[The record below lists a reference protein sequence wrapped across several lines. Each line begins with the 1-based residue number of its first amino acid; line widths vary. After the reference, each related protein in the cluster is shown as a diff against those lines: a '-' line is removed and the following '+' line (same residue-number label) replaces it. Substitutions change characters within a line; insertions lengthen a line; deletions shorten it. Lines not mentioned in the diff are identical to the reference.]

1 MEKKTRFYRLF
12 SYQCKKVKNLLRR
25 AQSKELLTFLFFLG
39 LSFVFWLL
47 QSINEDNE
55 AKYKVDVRYDNI
67 PSDIILSSD
76 LTDQIDVSIKDKG
89 VSLLSYALG
98 KRLKPITINVA
109 YRIRDKADRVFTV
122 SLSDLSDKLKNQLSP
137 ASEIISIV
145 PSPLVVNFEQLQSKM
160 VPVRFAGKI
169 EFERQFQL
177 SGDIKVIPDSMEVY
191 ASPST
196 LDTLS
201 AVYTSDALIGNVNDT
216 LSLSVPLQP
225 INKVKFDK
233 STVKIFAPVSEYTEK
248 TLQVP
253 ISVVGLPDSI
263 MLRTFPSDIKVSCIV
278 DIHNFKKVHANQFRL
293 EIDYADIKHN
303 HAEQLPVRVVSQPA
317 MVTNIRLVPNSVDY
331 ILEEKAY
338 EKNWDNGGDRIW

>member
-55 AKYKVDVRYDNI
+55 AKYKVDVRYENI
-67 PSDIILSSD
+67 PSDIILASD

-109 YRIRDKADRVFTV
+109 YRIRDKADKVFTV
-122 SLSDLSDKLKNQLSP
+122 SQSDLADKLKNQLSS

-145 PSPLVVNFEQLQSKM
+145 PSPLVVKFEQLQSKM
-160 VPVRFAGKI
+160 LPVRFDGKI
-169 EFERQFQL
+169 DFARQFQL
-177 SGDIKVIPDSMEVY
+177 SGAIKLTPDSMEVY
-191 ASPST
+191 ASQAI
-196 LDTLS
+196 LDTLT
-201 AVYTSDALIGNVNDT
+201 AIYTSDASISNVNDT
-216 LSLSVPLQP
+216 LRMSVPLEP
-225 INKVKFDK
+225 INNVKFDHT
-233 STVKIFAPVSEYTEK
+233 TVKLYAPVSEYTEK

-253 ISVVGLPDSI
+253 INVVGLPDSL
-263 MLRTFPSDIKVSCIV
+263 MLRTFPSEIKVSCIV
-278 DIHNFKKVHANQFRL
+278 DIHNFKGVQANQFRL
-293 EIDYADIKHN
+293 EIDYADIKYN
-303 HAEQLPVRVVSQPA
+303 HTDHLPVKVATHPTT
-317 MVTNIRLVPNSVDY
+317 VTNIRLIPNNVDY
-331 ILEEKAY
+331 ILEEKAN
-338 EKNWDNGGDRIW
+338 EKDWDNGGDRIW